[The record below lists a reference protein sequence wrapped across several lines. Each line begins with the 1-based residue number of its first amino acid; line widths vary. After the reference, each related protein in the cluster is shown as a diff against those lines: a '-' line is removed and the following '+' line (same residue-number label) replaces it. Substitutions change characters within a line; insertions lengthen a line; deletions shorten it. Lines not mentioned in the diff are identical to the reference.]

1 MRRISIFFILI
12 LAVSACQKK
21 TPEMKTQTVKPAQT
35 AATTPDIPFSSP
47 KNGNYNGK
55 GVVTKINLEIVS
67 VELDHEEIK
76 DLMPAMR
83 MEFYVT
89 EKAQLEKLKIGDKVD
104 FVVEYKNAQE
114 KIISIKKA
122 E

>member
-1 MRRISIFFILI
+1 MKISILFILI
-12 LAVSACQKK
+12 LAISDCQQKASENK
-21 TPEMKTQTVKPAQT
+21 NQPVNPAQT
-35 AATTPDIPFSSP
+35 ASATPFPTP

-55 GVVTKINLEIVS
+55 GVVTKIDLKIVS

-76 DLMPAMR
+76 DLMPPMR

-89 EKAQLEKLKIGDKVD
+89 NKAELEVLKVGDKVD
-104 FVVEYKNAQE
+104 FVVEYMDGQE